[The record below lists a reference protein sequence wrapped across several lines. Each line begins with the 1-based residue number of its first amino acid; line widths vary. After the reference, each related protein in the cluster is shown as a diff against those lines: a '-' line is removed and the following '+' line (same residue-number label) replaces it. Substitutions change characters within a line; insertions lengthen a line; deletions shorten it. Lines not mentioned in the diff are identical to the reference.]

1 MKKGEV
7 SWQSFREGKF
17 RHDCV
22 SIELTKNDATSV
34 TYRGTGEVWQDE
46 FGTLSF
52 KCISRDDTQR
62 AVESILTSAA
72 LAPGKL
78 IPEEAYYSIQL
89 TTFDNAT
96 WHAENVWVEMRC
108 SFVTGY
114 TVIVG
119 KLRTLRSARAANLT
133 SRSNSM
139 ELLILN
145 QNHKDWNSLTDTVA
159 HLEQLG
165 CDIKF
170 LMQRDSDVLVE
181 ITGNAPLPKNF
192 EVRIVEALRYVLASI
207 LHLSLIVKNTD
218 GVREVTLISP
228 VRQSDTRLV
237 PPLATLK
244 PSPDVA
250 VLFERYLSYVHEGAS
265 ADFVHPCSMYL
276 RNACEAS
283 ANSVEASAIG
293 LCVAVEGLANLLP
306 YDAGKESND
315 QTIAV
320 VQKELLKRLAEIGV
334 TPNVKSRVEGLLGQ
348 LKSIRAADR
357 LQLLVKAGK
366 LDQSCFSAWKKL
378 RNTGVHPT
386 KTKLEE
392 LDDSQL
398 LEFLDRIYQVYV
410 CMYQITFALIGYE
423 GTFSNYALSRFP
435 AATYPLP
442 AAPGGIT
449 T

>member
-46 FGTLSF
+46 SGTLTF
-52 KCISRDDTQR
+52 KCISRDETHR
-62 AVESILTSAA
+62 AVDSILTNAA
-72 LAPGKL
+72 LEPGKL
-78 IPEEAYYSIQL
+78 IPEDAYYSIQL
-89 TTFDNAT
+89 ITFDNAT
-96 WHAENVWVEMRC
+96 WHAKQVWVQMKC
-108 SFVTGY
+108 SFVTGH
-114 TVIVG
+114 TIIVG
-119 KLRTLRSARAANLT
+119 TLRTLRTARSVNLPAH
-133 SRSNSM
+133 SNSM
-139 ELLILN
+139 ELLFLK
-145 QNHKDWNSLTDTVA
+145 QRHEEWNSLTNTVV

-181 ITGNAPLPKNF
+181 IAGNTQPPRNF
-192 EVRIVEALRYVLASI
+192 EIRIVEALRYVLAST
-207 LHLSLIVKNTD
+207 LHLSLIIKNTD

-228 VRQSDTRLV
+228 VRQSETRLV
-237 PPLATLK
+237 PPLTTLK

-283 ANSVEASAIG
+283 ANSVESSAIG

-306 YDAGKESND
+306 YDVGNGSND
-315 QTIAV
+315 QTNAM
-320 VQKELLKRLAEIGV
+320 VQSELLKRLAEIDV
-334 TPNVKSRVEGLLGQ
+334 APNVKSRIEGLLGQ
-348 LKSIRAADR
+348 LNSVRAADR

-366 LDQSCFSAWKKL
+366 LEPSCFSAWKKL

-398 LEFLDRIYQVYV
+398 QEFLDRIYQVYV

-423 GTFSNYALSRFP
+423 GTFSNYAVSRFP

-442 AAPGGIT
+442 ATPNEIAT
-449 T
+449 